1 MKIKESLKTGI
12 SFGLTSAVITILG
25 LMVGLNSST
34 SSKKA
39 VIGGVLV
46 IAIADALSDATGIH
60 MSEES
65 ENKHTEKEIWQ
76 STFWTF
82 FGKLFFGLTFIV
94 PLIFLELKKA
104 VFVNIFW
111 GFFLLSFLSYFLA
124 RLQKKKAFSVI
135 FEHLLILTVVIFL
148 ANFIGGFIAKIFS

>member
-1 MKIKESLKTGI
+1 MKIKESFKTGM

-34 SSKKA
+34 NSKKA

-65 ENKHTEKEIWQ
+65 ENKHSEGEIWQ

-82 FGKLFFGLTFIV
+82 LGKLIFGLTFI
-94 PLIFLELKKA
+94 PALIFLELKRA

-111 GFFLLSFLSYFLA
+111 GIFLVFCLSYFLA
-124 RLQKKKAFSVI
+124 RLQKKKVFSVV
-135 FEHLLILTVVIFL
+135 FEHILILIIVISL
-148 ANFIGGFIAKIFS
+148 ANFIGSFIAKNFS